1 MVVEILWFRYLFFF
15 MSLLWFTCHVSGVSV
30 RGGGG
35 GVVELPAVSF
45 KGYSFGLPCVHSLAL
60 FTFPYKLPTEPDT
73 VYTRASQ

>member
-1 MVVEILWFRYLFFF
+1 MVPLLILL
-15 MSLLWFTCHVSGVSV
+15 HVVALVHLSCEWCFSE
-30 RGGGG
+30 GGG

-45 KGYSFGLPCVHSLAL
+45 KGYSFGLPCVHCLAL